1 MADQTFTLFLLIKKP
16 AKTYYLLY
24 YISYCKPK
32 AILIK
37 GVEYLA
43 RPDFKKMAA
52 ISSLALILPSS
63 IAVGLAIGYLLDR
76 WFKTEPY
83 MLLIWLLFGIISG
96 LMSLFRGIKKY
107 LKENELAEG
116 NERAGK

>member
-1 MADQTFTLFLLIKKP
+1 M
-16 AKTYYLLY
+16 
-24 YISYCKPK
+24 
-32 AILIK
+32 
-37 GVEYLA
+37 V
-43 RPDFKKMAA
+43 RPDLKKMAA

-96 LMSLFRGIKKY
+96 LINLFRGIRKY
-107 LKENELAEG
+107 LRESEMAEG
-116 NERAGK
+116 SDRAGK